1 MNKTPTCIV
10 LLLLFIAV
18 VVFFLACDENDSE
31 DGVTG
36 DEEYPGDSLK
46 IQPPGIGIYLGAY
59 DWMENGEKPGIE
71 EFETAVGKKVALTG
85 GGVCI
90 SAENQPFSI
99 DVSCLQTKYDN
110 GYTILTDISLR
121 ESDKIYLPQEII
133 DGQAD
138 HLLEDLA
145 DNLIAAGVPLFL
157 AYPREPKVQPQWG
170 FDGGGYGEDGDKLN
184 TEVNDL
190 YGAYGCADQQD
201 PMCLDGPERY
211 RDLCKYIHEA
221 IEAKAPSRA
230 TWVMGAVIDRTP
242 GWYEQ
247 VYPGN
252 EYVDWHAL
260 DVYAWTE
267 SPTTIVSFSESVSP
281 TWSEALSLDDKPIV
295 TTKAARL
302 WRYHK
307 AAGLVVTHKDPQ
319 GRPTVFDH
327 LPKNMP
333 RIVSVGRLDMDT
345 EGLLLLTNDGEL
357 SRQLELPATGW
368 ARKYRVRV
376 HGQPDQKKLDMLK
389 NGIEIDGIRYG
400 PIDAKIERI
409 QTRDAWL
416 SFALSEGKNREIRRV
431 CQHLRLHITRLI
443 RTSYGPFNLGDLAK
457 DKVEE
462 VPAKV
467 MARHIGT

>member
-1 MNKTPTCIV
+1 MNKTPKCIV
-10 LLLLFIAV
+10 LLLIFAAV
-18 VVFFLACDENDSE
+18 VVLFLACDENDGE

-36 DEEYPGDSLK
+36 DEQYPGDSLK
-46 IQPPGIGIYLGAY
+46 IQPPGIGVYLGAY

-145 DNLIAAGVPLFL
+145 ANLIAAGVPLFL

-190 YGAYGCADQQD
+190 YGAYGCADQQN

-295 TTKAARL
+295 ITEFGVYGLYGGGGDDLPCSPDEPGVSVIDRSDWFIDFFDRIKSS
-302 WRYHK
+302 H
-307 AAGLVVTHKDPQ
+307 AGLGAFIYWQMGEDA
-319 GRPTVFDH
+319 FDCS
-327 LPKNMP
+327 N
-333 RIVSVGRLDMDT
+333 
-345 EGLLLLTNDGEL
+345 
-357 SRQLELPATGW
+357 
-368 ARKYRVRV
+368 
-376 HGQPDQKKLDMLK
+376 
-389 NGIEIDGIRYG
+389 
-400 PIDAKIERI
+400 
-409 QTRDAWL
+409 
-416 SFALSEGKNREIRRV
+416 
-431 CQHLRLHITRLI
+431 TRL
-443 RTSYGPFNLGDLAK
+443 RASDLEA
-457 DKVEE
+457 E
-462 VPAKV
+462 VWRSELQSNPNFW
-467 MARHIGT
+467 HSQI